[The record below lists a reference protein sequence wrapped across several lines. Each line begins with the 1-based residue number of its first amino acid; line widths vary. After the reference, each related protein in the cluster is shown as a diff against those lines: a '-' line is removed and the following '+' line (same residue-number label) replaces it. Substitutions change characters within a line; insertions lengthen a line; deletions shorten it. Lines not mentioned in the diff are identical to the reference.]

1 MKVEGNL
8 ALKEEPLEE
17 IIGGKVVM
25 MSPPAPNHGRVTSNL
40 DRIFNNY
47 LLDKQCE
54 YFADS
59 IGLILS
65 KRDKFIPDGMIV
77 CDRSQV
83 KDDGVHGAPS
93 LTVEV
98 LSPSTARYDRGR
110 KKDIYERLGV
120 REYWIVSPSDMTIE
134 QYLLQD
140 GKFVLNDVYRK
151 YREYEL
157 EDMKEEERAAI
168 VTEFRCSLFDDLIIR
183 VDDVFRRL
191 EWPG

>member
-1 MKVEGNL
+1 MKIEGNL

-25 MSPPAPNHGRVTSNL
+25 MAPPAPNHGRVTSNL

-65 KRDKFIPDGMIV
+65 KRDKFIPDGMII

-157 EDMKEEERAAI
+157 EDMKEEDRAAI

>member
-1 MKVEGNL
+1 MNIEGNL
-8 ALKEEPLEE
+8 TLKEELSKEL
-17 IIGGKVVM
+17 IGGKIIM
-25 MSPPAPNHGRVTSNL
+25 MAPPSPHHGRITSNL

-59 IGLILS
+59 IGLILT
-65 KRDKFIPDGMIV
+65 DKDRFIPDGMLV
-77 CDRSQV
+77 CDHSQV
-83 KDDGVHGAPS
+83 QKDGVHGAPS

-98 LSPSTARYDRGR
+98 LSPSTARNDRGR
-110 KKDIYERLGV
+110 KKDLYERCGV

-134 QYLLQD
+134 QYILQD
-140 GKFVLNDVYRK
+140 GKFVLRDVYHK
-151 YREYEL
+151 YDAYEL
-157 EDMKEEERAAI
+157 EDMTEEEQAAI
-168 VTEFRCSLFDDLIIR
+168 VTEFQCSLFDDLTIR